1 MFAPQAGFAHCFQT
15 ALFSH
20 LFASHAQPPDCRWVL
35 TGTPVQNK
43 IAELYSFFKFLR
55 FSPYDDIYHWKSSI
69 EKVCIAPTGS
79 AVIPRS
85 P

>member
-1 MFAPQAGFAHCFQT
+1 M
-15 ALFSH
+15 
-20 LFASHAQPPDCRWVL
+20 L